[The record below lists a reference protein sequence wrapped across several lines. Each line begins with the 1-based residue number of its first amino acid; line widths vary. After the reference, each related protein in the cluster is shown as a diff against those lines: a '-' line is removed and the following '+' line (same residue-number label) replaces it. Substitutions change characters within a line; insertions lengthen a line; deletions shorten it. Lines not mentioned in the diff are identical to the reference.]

1 MVLKKNFFIN
11 GSLLF
16 LIITYGS
23 INLVYAAEGY
33 PVKPI
38 NYIVPSE
45 AGSDQDVLARPLALR
60 LSEVLGQPVVVINK
74 PGAGSSIGFREIY
87 AAKPDGYTIGVAASP
102 IIINKLAGLMPYD
115 HHGYTML
122 GQYGTIAPVVVASLK
137 TSRPFKNI
145 DDAVATAKSNANR
158 VSISTSAVGGGWW
171 VATMSFQKA
180 TGATYNVV
188 PQAGA
193 GALSTAQVAG
203 GHADLGIMALASVK
217 SQVAAGNVRLLAII
231 GPKRI
236 PGFENIPTL
245 KEAGYDAS
253 IESPQVVLA
262 PPKLPQAIAEKLAK
276 AIELVA
282 NEPAYQKLVISAN
295 AIPVYLPPDKALQN
309 LDEQR
314 KVFREIMDK
323 AGILKEL

>member
-1 MVLKKNFFIN
+1 MIFFRQRSIRRAALA
-11 GSLLF
+11 LLVF
-16 LIITYGS
+16 AAGAPAAL
-23 INLVYAAEGY
+23 AAEAY
-33 PVKPI
+33 PVRPI

-45 AGSDQDVLARPLALR
+45 AGSDQDVLARPLAQR
-60 LSEVLGQPVVVINK
+60 LSELLGQPVIVVNK
-74 PGAGSSIGFREIY
+74 PGAGSSIGFREIH
-87 AAKPDGYTIGVAASP
+87 AARPDGYTIGVAASP
-102 IIINKLAGLMPYD
+102 IIINKLAGLMPFD

-137 TSRPFKNI
+137 TARPFKTL
-145 DDAVATAKSNANR
+145 DDAVALAKSGANA
-158 VSISTSAVGGGWW
+158 VSVSTSAVGGGWW
-171 VATMSFQKA
+171 VATMAFQKA
-180 TGATYNVV
+180 TGAVYNIV

-217 SQVAAGNVRLLAII
+217 SQIVAGNVRLLAII
-231 GPKRI
+231 GPRRMA
-236 PGFENIPTL
+236 GFENVPTL

-262 PPKLPQAIAEKLAK
+262 PARLPPALVERLAK
-276 AIELVA
+276 AVETVA
-282 NEPAYQKLVISAN
+282 TDPAYQKLVVAAN
-295 AIPVYLPPDKALQN
+295 AIPIYLPPEKATQN

-323 AGILKEL
+323 AGILKDN